1 MRLYDGGR
9 VPNARRVRIFLAEKG
24 IEVSKILV
32 DIGRREN
39 FAPEFARL
47 NPLRQVPVLEF
58 DDGSILT
65 ESVAICRYF
74 ELMHPVPPLFGRG
87 AREVADIEMWHRR
100 IEIGLYLFVQDA
112 FRHGHPAMTE
122 YQVPQVPAWADY
134 ARSRALEAL
143 QLIDQ
148 HLQGREF
155 VAAEG
160 YSVADILLLVTL
172 DFLKP
177 AKINMPEELQAL
189 RAWHARASERPSS
202 AA

>member
-24 IEVSKILV
+24 IAVPMVPV

-39 FAPEFARL
+39 LNPEFTRL

-74 ELMHPVPPLFGRG
+74 DLVQPEPALFGRG

-100 IEIGLYLFVQDA
+100 IEIELYLFVQDA
-112 FRHGHPAMTE
+112 FRHGHPAMAD
-122 YQVPQVPAWADY
+122 YQVPQVPGWADY
-134 ARSRALEAL
+134 ARSRALAAF
-143 QLIDQ
+143 QLLDQ
-148 HLQGREF
+148 QLSGREF
-155 VAAEG
+155 VASQA
-160 YSVADILLLVTL
+160 YSVADILLQVTL

-177 AKINMPEELQAL
+177 SKITVPEELQAL
-189 RAWHARASERPSS
+189 RTWHARVTARPSAS
-202 AA
+202 A